1 MDKASA
7 EQLKNWLLKLDAFK
21 TEGPGTTRL
30 ALSPEEM
37 RARDWIKGEMTAL
50 GLKVSEDGAGN
61 ICGRLKGTD
70 PSLAAVW
77 TGSHIDTVCEGG
89 MFDGAAGVFAAMEAA
104 RLISKA
110 KLPHKRDIC
119 VRIYTSEESAR
130 FGMGCI
136 GSRALAGHLKRDDL
150 SGITGSDGISLESL
164 LKDGGFPVD
173 EFEKI
178 PVKKGDVYASVELH
192 IEQSPSLEKNN
203 KTIGIV
209 DAICAPSNSVITIT
223 GQQSHAGGTSMADRK
238 DAFMAAAEIALALE
252 ESAKQ
257 ALSAYT
263 TGTVGYADVSPNTVN
278 VIPGRAV
285 ISIDIR
291 DCDFASKTYVTENFL
306 KKAKAIAARRSV
318 SMEVEEKSNDVPM
331 KCDGKI
337 RDIIEKAC
345 KDQGVSYM
353 HTVSGAYHDSLFIGE
368 FAPVGMIFVPS
379 KGGISHSPAEWT
391 EYEDIAAGTDILV
404 RTLLELAQ

>member
-1 MDKASA
+1 MNKASA
-7 EQLKNWLLKLDAFK
+7 EQLKNWLIKLDTFK
-21 TEGPGTTRL
+21 IEGPGTTRL

-37 RARDWIKGEMTAL
+37 RARAWIKGEMAAL
-50 GLKVSEDGAGN
+50 GLEVSEDGAGN

-70 PSLAAVW
+70 SSLAPVW

-89 MFDGAAGVFAAMEAA
+89 MFDGAAGVFAGMEAA
-104 RLISKA
+104 RLISEA
-110 KLPHKRDIC
+110 KIPHKRDIC

-136 GSRALAGHLKRDDL
+136 GSRALSGHLKRSDL
-150 SGITGSDGISLESL
+150 AGICGADGISLEKL
-164 LKDGGFPVD
+164 LTECGFPVD

-192 IEQSPSLEKNN
+192 IEQSPNLEKNN

-209 DAICAPSNSVITIT
+209 DAICAPSNSMITIT

-252 ESAKQ
+252 ESARQ

-278 VIPGRAV
+278 VIPGRVV

-291 DCDFASKTYVTENFL
+291 DCDFDSKTYVMENFL
-306 KKAKAIAARRSV
+306 KKAKAIAEKRSV
-318 SMEVEEKSNDVPM
+318 SIEVEEKSNDVPM
-331 KCDGKI
+331 KCDEKI
-337 RDIIEKAC
+337 RDIIERAC
-345 KDQGVSYM
+345 QDQGASYM

-379 KGGISHSPAEWT
+379 IGGISHSPAERT
-391 EYEDIAAGTDILV
+391 EFEDIAAGTDILAQ
-404 RTLLELAQ
+404 TLLELAR